1 MSSSQSNSEPTGVQ
15 SSSVGVS
22 AKLPV
27 EDISGE
33 VTDDELPPPH
43 ADINRSA
50 VKPKAM
56 KYLAEARDLSVL
68 RLFDRNFYQGLAEIG
83 YIKGVEGLRRLYSA
97 AFAVF
102 LG

>member
-15 SSSVGVS
+15 SSSVDVS

-33 VTDDELPPPH
+33 ITEDEPPPPH

-50 VKPKAM
+50 VEPKAM
-56 KYLAEARDLSVL
+56 KYRAKTGDIPVL
-68 RLFDRNFYQGLAEIG
+68 RLFDRNFYQCLAEIG

>member
-1 MSSSQSNSEPTGVQ
+1 MSSSQSNIEPTSVQ

-56 KYLAEARDLSVL
+56 KYLAETRDLSVL